1 MNPCEK
7 FTLSALSPVKAT
19 EDMTHPVGQR
29 DGQLFTAP
37 TGGLPEF
44 NPETMEGWGP
54 QIVDGAVAWTPNIKT
69 VTADVITLKAK
80 QTVTDRKVDEILV
93 GITALAELQEQ
104 ILTGE
109 VD

>member
-1 MNPCEK
+1 MKTCNPY
-7 FTLSALSPVKAT
+7 TWSALAPIKAT
-19 EDMTHPVGQR
+19 DDMTHPVGQR

-37 TGGLPEF
+37 TGGLPEY

-80 QTVTDRKVDEILV
+80 QNVTDRKVDEILV

>member
-1 MNPCEK
+1 MNTCNPY
-7 FTLSALSPVKAT
+7 TWSALSPVKAT
-19 EDMTHPVGQR
+19 DDMTHPVGQR

-54 QIVDGAVAWTPNIKT
+54 QIVAGAVAWTPNIKT
-69 VTADVITLKAK
+69 VTADMVTVKATLVAQGAK
-80 QTVTDRKVDEILV
+80 IDEILV
-93 GITALAELQEQ
+93 GITELAAIQAQ